1 MRCMRSHA
9 YDKQQRCRGARHGAK
24 NSTTLGIW
32 LPSTVFP
39 NRCGS
44 TSFTLP
50 DAEYS
55 ASAPRCWLSRAR
67 QHNSTAAASLML

>member
-1 MRCMRSHA
+1 MHE
-9 YDKQQRCRGARHGAK
+9 KQRYNKKQRCRRARHGAK

-44 TSFTLP
+44 TSLILP

-55 ASAPRCWLSRAR
+55 A
-67 QHNSTAAASLML
+67 

>member
-1 MRCMRSHA
+1 MHE
-9 YDKQQRCRGARHGAK
+9 KQSADAGARHGAK

-32 LPSTVFP
+32 LPSTDFP

-50 DAEYS
+50 DVEYS
-55 ASAPRCWLSRAR
+55 A
-67 QHNSTAAASLML
+67 